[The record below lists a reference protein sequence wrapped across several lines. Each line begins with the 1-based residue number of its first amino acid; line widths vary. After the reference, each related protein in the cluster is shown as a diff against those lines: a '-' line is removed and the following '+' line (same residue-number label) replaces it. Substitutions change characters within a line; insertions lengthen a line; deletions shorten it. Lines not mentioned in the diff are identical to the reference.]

1 MRRRQLLGRSVLGA
15 AGLLT
20 APRVAR
26 AQAARPLRFIP
37 HANLSVVDPVAST
50 AYVTRNHGMLVW
62 ETLYALDDSF
72 RPQPQM
78 LAGDEVS
85 DDGLTWTFTLREGL
99 RFHDGEPV
107 LAADCIASLSR
118 WARRD
123 AFGGRLATLT
133 EEMVALDD
141 RRFRIRLKRPFA
153 HMREALGKP
162 GSLCPFI
169 MPARIAARDPFQPF
183 GGAEVIGSG
192 PFRFRADEWVAGARV
207 VYERYPGYVPRAS
220 GEVSFLAGPRRVAVP
235 RIEWTIIPDPATA
248 AAALRAGE
256 VEWWERATPD
266 LLPILRREGAL
277 SVAVPDPLG
286 FISTLRMNHL
296 QPPFDNPALRRAIL
310 RAVNQE
316 DYMTAV
322 MGTDR
327 SLWRTG
333 VGVFTPGTPL
343 ATDAGMEAMRFD
355 LDRARRE
362 VAASGYRGEPVVVL
376 AATDVPAVAALSA
389 VGIDMLRRA
398 GLTVEEQAMDW
409 GSVIRRLGSRE
420 PVSRGGWSAYFSNW
434 AGLDHL
440 DPAGHLV
447 LRGQGAQGFIGWPDS
462 PRLEALRE
470 QWFDAPDLAAQRAIA
485 AAMQAQAFI
494 DVPYVPLGQFFQP
507 MAYRRT
513 LRGAAQPGGIP
524 RFWGVEMG

>member
-1 MRRRQLLGRSVLGA
+1 MRRRALLGA
-15 AGLLT
+15 AGLLA
-20 APRVAR
+20 APAVAR
-26 AQAARPLRFIP
+26 AQAARPLRFVP

-62 ETLYALDDSF
+62 ETLYALDDGY
-72 RPQPQM
+72 RPQPLM

-85 DDGLTWTFTLREGL
+85 DDGRTWVFTLREGL

-107 LAADCIASLSR
+107 RAADCVASLAR

-123 AFGGRLATLT
+123 AFGGHLASLT
-133 EEMVALDD
+133 EEMAALDD
-141 RRFRIRLKRPFA
+141 RRFRLRLRRPFA
-153 HMREALGKP
+153 HMRQALGKP

-183 GGAEVIGSG
+183 GGAEAIGSG
-192 PFRFRADEWVAGARV
+192 PFRFRADEWVSGARV
-207 VYERYPGYVPRAS
+207 VYERFAGYVPREGGA
-220 GEVSFLAGPRRVAVP
+220 VSFLAGARRAAVS
-235 RIEWTIIPDPATA
+235 RVEWAIIPDPATA

-256 VEWWERATPD
+256 VDWWERATPD
-266 LLPILRREGAL
+266 LLPVLRREASL
-277 SVAVPDPLG
+277 AVEVPDPLG

-310 RAVNQE
+310 PAVSQA
-316 DYMTAV
+316 DYMMAV

-327 SLWRTG
+327 SLWRTD

-343 ATDAGMEAMRFD
+343 ATDAGMVALRFD
-355 LDRARRE
+355 PDRARRE

-376 AATDVPAVAALSA
+376 AATDIPAVAALSA
-389 VGIDMLRRA
+389 VGSDMLRRA
-398 GLTVEEQAMDW
+398 GLTVEDQAMDW
-409 GSVIRRLGSRE
+409 GSVVRRLGSRE

-434 AGLDHL
+434 AGLDHI

-462 PRLEALRE
+462 PRLEALRS
-470 QWFDAPDLAAQRAIA
+470 QWFEAADLAGQRAIA
-485 AAMQAQAFI
+485 AEMQIQAFV

-513 LRGAAQPGGIP
+513 LRGVAQPGGIP

>member
-1 MRRRQLLGRSVLGA
+1 MRRRSLFGA
-15 AGLLT
+15 AGLLA
-20 APRVAR
+20 APALAR
-26 AQAARPLRFIP
+26 AQVSRALRFIP

-62 ETLYALDDSF
+62 DTLYALDEAY

-85 DDGLTWTFTLREGL
+85 DEGRTWVFTLREGL
-99 RFHDGEPV
+99 RFHDGEAV
-107 LAADCIASLSR
+107 RAADCVASLAR

-123 AFGGRLATLT
+123 AFGGRLASLT
-133 EEMVALDD
+133 DEMTALDD

-153 HMREALGKP
+153 HMRQALGKP
-162 GSLCPFI
+162 GSLAPFI

-207 VYERYPGYVPRAS
+207 VYERFVGYAPREGGVA
-220 GEVSFLAGPRRVAVP
+220 SFLAGPKRAMVP
-235 RIEWTIIPDPATA
+235 RIEWTIITDPATA

-256 VEWWERATPD
+256 VDWWERATPD
-266 LLPILRREGAL
+266 LLPILRREPAL
-277 SVAVPDPLG
+277 AVEVPDPLG

-296 QPPFDNPALRRAIL
+296 QPPFDNPALRRAVL
-310 RAVNQE
+310 PAVNQA

-343 ATDAGMEAMRFD
+343 ATEAGMEAMRFD

-398 GLTVEEQAMDW
+398 GLTVDEQAMDW

-434 AGLDHL
+434 AGLDHI

-462 PRLEALRE
+462 ARLETLRE
-470 QWFDAPDLAAQRAIA
+470 QWFEAPDIAAQREIA
-485 AAMQAQAFI
+485 AAMQAQAFV

>member
-1 MRRRQLLGRSVLGA
+1 MRRRSLLGA
-15 AGLLT
+15 ALLA
-20 APRVAR
+20 APAV
-26 AQAARPLRFIP
+26 AQAQAVRALRFVP

-50 AYVTRNHGMLVW
+50 AYVTRNHGLLVW
-62 ETLYALDDSF
+62 DTLYALDEAY

-78 LAGDEVS
+78 LAGDTVE
-85 DDGLTWTFTLREGL
+85 DGGRAWTFTLREGL

-107 LAADCIASLSR
+107 RAADCVASIAR

-123 AFGGRLATLT
+123 AFGERL
-133 EEMVALDD
+133 VALAEEIAPIDD
-141 RRFRIRLKRPFA
+141 RRFRIRLRRPFA
-153 HMREALGKP
+153 HLRHALGKP

-169 MPARIAARDPFQPF
+169 MPERIAARDPFQPF

-192 PFRFRADEWVAGARV
+192 PFRFRADEWVPGARV
-207 VYERYPGYVPRAS
+207 VYERFAGYVPREG
-220 GEVSFLAGPRRVAVP
+220 GEVSFLAGPRRAGIP
-235 RIEWTIIPDPATA
+235 RVEWTIIPDPATA

-256 VEWWERATPD
+256 VDWWERATPD
-266 LLPILRREGAL
+266 LLPLLRREASL
-277 SVAVPDPLG
+277 AVEVPDPLG

-310 RAVNQE
+310 PAVNQA
-316 DYMTAV
+316 DFMTAV

-343 ATDAGMEAMRFD
+343 ATERGMEALAFD
-355 LDRARRE
+355 PERARRAVVE
-362 VAASGYRGEPVVVL
+362 SGYRGEPVAVL

-398 GLTVEEQAMDW
+398 GLSVEEQAMDW
-409 GSVIRRLGSRE
+409 GSVVRRLGSRE

-434 AGLDHL
+434 AGLDHI

-447 LRGQGAQGFIGWPDS
+447 LRGQGGRGFIGWPDS
-462 PRLEALRE
+462 PRLEALRDA
-470 QWFDAPDLAAQRAIA
+470 WFEAPDLAAQRQLA
-485 AAMQAQAFI
+485 AEMQAQAFV
-494 DVPYVPLGQFFQP
+494 DVPYIPLGQFFQP

-513 LRGAAQPGGIP
+513 LRGAAQPGGMP
-524 RFWGVEMG
+524 RFWGVSMG

>member
-1 MRRRQLLGRSVLGA
+1 MRRRSLLGA
-15 AGLLT
+15 AGFLA
-20 APRVAR
+20 APAVAR
-26 AQAARPLRFIP
+26 AQPTRTLRFVP

-50 AYVTRNHGMLVW
+50 AYITRNHGMLVW
-62 ETLYALDDSF
+62 DTLYALDDAY

-85 DDGLTWTFTLREGL
+85 DESRTWVFTLREGL

-107 LAADCIASLSR
+107 RGADCVASLAR

-123 AFGGRLATLT
+123 AFGSRLAALT
-133 EEMVALDD
+133 DEMAALDD

-192 PFRFRADEWVAGARV
+192 PFRFRADEWVTGARV
-207 VYERYPGYVPRAS
+207 VYERFAGYTPREGSA
-220 GEVSFLAGPRRVAVP
+220 VSFLAGPKRALVP
-235 RIEWTIIPDPATA
+235 RIEWTIIPDPATV

-266 LLPILRREGAL
+266 LLPLLRREAAL
-277 SVAVPDPLG
+277 AVEVPDPLG

-310 RAVNQE
+310 PAVNQA

-327 SLWRTG
+327 SLWRTE

-343 ATDAGMEAMRFD
+343 ATDAGMEALRFD

-398 GLTVEEQAMDW
+398 GLTVDEQAMDW
-409 GSVIRRLGSRE
+409 GSVVRRLGSRE
-420 PVSRGGWSAYFSNW
+420 PVGRGGWSAYFSNW
-434 AGLDHL
+434 AGLDHI

-447 LRGQGAQGFIGWPDS
+447 LRGQGTQGFIGWPDS
-462 PRLEALRE
+462 PTLEALRE
-470 QWFDAPDLAAQRAIA
+470 DWFEAPDMAAQRAIA
-485 AAMQAQAFI
+485 ARMQAQAFT

-513 LRGAAQPGGIP
+513 LSGAAQPGGIP
-524 RFWGVEMG
+524 RFWGVELS